1 MDSTLTRNTFG
12 IRKVYFILQLLGEG
26 FLFFGAILLNS
37 FTNIVKT
44 NLVKI
49 TLFKLKFSIYKQMEM
64 SDFTHSVKSSPR
76 CRHFHKN
83 EKNTQLP
90 SCIAR
95 PVAIRLLGIN
105 FAGGQPNQQPTLDHY
120 YKKCICESPSG
131 R

>member
-1 MDSTLTRNTFG
+1 MNNHTHLVTGGETLGRECFARNVLTRSIDMKCIFSA
-12 IRKVYFILQLLGEG
+12 II
-26 FLFFGAILLNS
+26 GAILLNS

-76 CRHFHKN
+76 CRHFDKN
-83 EKNTQLP
+83 VKNTQLP

-95 PVAIRLLGIN
+95 PVAIRLL
-105 FAGGQPNQQPTLDHY
+105 ASELD
-120 YKKCICESPSG
+120 
-131 R
+131 